1 MNNQKTLITGI
12 DPDLDK
18 NGIAIWNKEKSALEL
33 RSLTF
38 FALLDFLKAEKEN
51 IKIVKIEAGWLNQKS
66 NFRFAKNKAIS
77 DRISKNVGEN
87 HAVGKLIVQMCQ
99 YLQIEYKLVKPFE
112 KIWKTK
118 SGKISHQELKLNL
131 DRLKINL
138 INKTTNQ
145 ETRDSALICLYG

>member
-1 MNNQKTLITGI
+1 MIIIGA

-18 NGIAIWNKEKSALEL
+18 NGIAVWDKENAQLEL
-33 RSLTF
+33 NSLTF
-38 FALLDFLKAEKEN
+38 FELFEYLKAEKEN
-51 IKIVKIEAGWLNQKS
+51 IKIMKIEGGWLNQKA
-66 NFRFAKNKAIS
+66 NFRFTKSKGIS

-87 HAVGKLIVQMCQ
+87 HATGKLIVQMCQ
-99 YLQIEYKLVKPFE
+99 HIGIQYKIVKPFG

-138 INKTTNQ
+138 TNKTTNQ